1 MMRLEKP
8 SLGLVPDLFKP
19 RKEGKEYLEG
29 WHAPEDRALPK
40 F

>member
-8 SLGLVPDLFKP
+8 SLGLGPDLFKSHK
-19 RKEGKEYLEG
+19 KEKECSEG